1 MSYLYWTFDW
11 NAKKAEAV
19 SAEGRYII
27 EGDDQAK
34 WTARFKKGT
43 DRTDV
48 IPRDDG
54 RHTLTFETLSDAL
67 RACQRHCDR
76 KSSDTSGRL
85 TIRTPLP
92 G

>member
-1 MSYLYWTFDW
+1 MYLYWTFDW

-19 SAEGRYII
+19 SPEGTYTI
-27 EGDDQAK
+27 EGDEQAK
-34 WTARFKKGT
+34 WIARFKKGS
-43 DRTDV
+43 DQTDV
-48 IPRDDG
+48 LPRDPD

-76 KSSDTSGRL
+76 KSSETSGRL
-85 TIRTPLP
+85 TISTPLP